1 MSMVSSIDRGHMVG
15 LLKDLVSIDSVNP
28 SLVPD
33 SAGEKEISD
42 YIEDWMLSLG
52 LETERYD
59 VKPNRPNVVGVLKGS
74 GKGKTLLLNGHTDTV
89 GVDYMEIDPFE
100 PVVKEGRLYG
110 RGSFDM
116 KGGLTASMSAV
127 KAVIDSGEELKGDVI
142 LAAVCDEEYASIG
155 TERLMED
162 IRADAAIIGEF
173 TAENIQIAHKGF
185 AWIDLETRGLAAHGS
200 AYKVGVDAIAKMGYV
215 LIGLEALQK
224 ILEEIEHPLVG
235 PPSVHASIIEGG
247 RELST
252 YPDKC
257 MLKIER
263 RLIPGENKEDVDKEL
278 RDMLASISEGDPK
291 FAASYEITFYRAPM
305 EIGEDEEICRMLR
318 KGARDITNRTPEWI
332 GGSGWMD
339 TQIIWSKGIP
349 AVAHGPFGEGAHAK
363 EEWVDLDSV
372 YRVAQVHEYAIR
384 NFCGVT

>member
-1 MSMVSSIDRGHMVG
+1 MASSIDRGHLVN
-15 LLKDLVSIDSVNP
+15 LLKDLVRIDSVNP
-28 SLVPD
+28 SLVQGA
-33 SAGEKEISD
+33 AGEEEISD

-59 VKPNRPNVVGVLKGS
+59 VEPGRPNVVGLLKGS
-74 GKGKTLLLNGHTDTV
+74 GDGKTLLLNGHTDTV
-89 GVDYMEIDPFE
+89 GVDYMEIDPFD
-100 PVVKEGRLYG
+100 PVVKESRLYG

-116 KGGLTASMSAV
+116 KGGLAASMSAV
-127 KAVIDSGEELKGDVI
+127 KSVVESGDELKGDVI

-162 IRADAAIIGEF
+162 TRADAAIIGEF

-200 AYKVGVDAIAKMGYV
+200 AYKVGVDAIAKMGYA

-224 ILEEIEHPLVG
+224 ILEETEHPLVG
-235 PPSVHASIIEGG
+235 PASVHASIIEGG

-252 YPDKC
+252 YPDRC
-257 MLKIER
+257 LLKIER
-263 RLIPGENKEDVDKEL
+263 RLIPGEDRVDVDQEL
-278 RDMLASISEGDPK
+278 MDMLASISEGDPK

-305 EIGEDEEICRMLR
+305 EIDKNEEICQVLR
-318 KGARDITNRTPEWI
+318 EGARELTDQTPDWI

-349 AVAHGPFGEGAHAK
+349 AVAHGPYGEGAHAK
-363 EEWVDLDSV
+363 EEWVDLESV

-384 NFCGVT
+384 KFCDVA

>member
-1 MSMVSSIDRGHMVG
+1 MIDRTYLVE
-15 LLKDLVSIDSVNP
+15 LLKDLVRIDSVNP
-28 SLVPD
+28 SLVHGA
-33 SAGEKEISD
+33 AGEAEISD
-42 YIEDWMLSLG
+42 YIEDWMKSLG
-52 LETERYD
+52 LETTRYD
-59 VKPNRPNVVGVLKGS
+59 VEQGRPNVVGVLRGAGG
-74 GKGKTLLLNGHTDTV
+74 GKDLMLNGHMDTV
-89 GVDYMEIDPFE
+89 GVDYMDIDPFD
-100 PVVKEGRLYG
+100 PVEKDGKLYG

-116 KGGLTASMSAV
+116 KGGLAASMAAV
-127 KAVIDSGEELKGDVI
+127 KAMVDSGDPLNGDVV

-162 IRADAAIIGEF
+162 VTVDAAIIGEF
-173 TAENIQIAHKGF
+173 TGENIQVAHKGF
-185 AWIDLETRGLAAHGS
+185 AWIDLETLGLAAHGS
-200 AYKVGVDAIAKMGYV
+200 KYKVGIDAIAKMGYV

-224 ILEEIEHPLVG
+224 ILEETEHPLVG
-235 PPSVHASIIEGG
+235 PASVHASIIEGG

-252 YPDKC
+252 YPDRCK
-257 MLKIER
+257 LQVER
-263 RLIPGENKEDVDKEL
+263 RLIPGEDKEDVDQEL
-278 RDMLASISEGDPK
+278 RDMLGSISEGDSK

-305 EIGEDEEICRMLR
+305 EVDSDEEICQIL
-318 KGARDITNRTPEWI
+318 KDGTVVLTGRTPEWV

-384 NFCGVT
+384 KFCEVA

>member
-1 MSMVSSIDRGHMVG
+1 MASSIDRGHLVN
-15 LLKDLVSIDSVNP
+15 LLKDLVRIDSVNP
-28 SLVPD
+28 SLVQGA
-33 SAGEKEISD
+33 AGEEEISD

-59 VKPNRPNVVGVLKGS
+59 VEPGRPNVVGLLKGS
-74 GKGKTLLLNGHTDTV
+74 GDGKTLLLNGHTDTV
-89 GVDYMEIDPFE
+89 GVDYMEIDPFD
-100 PVVKEGRLYG
+100 PVMKESRLYG

-116 KGGLTASMSAV
+116 KGGLAASMSAV
-127 KAVIDSGEELKGDVI
+127 KSVVESGDELKGDVI

-162 IRADAAIIGEF
+162 TRADAAIIGEF

-200 AYKVGVDAIAKMGYV
+200 AYKVGVDAIAKMGYA

-224 ILEEIEHPLVG
+224 ILEETEHPLVG
-235 PPSVHASIIEGG
+235 PASVHASIIEGG

-252 YPDKC
+252 YPDRC
-257 MLKIER
+257 LLKIER
-263 RLIPGENKEDVDKEL
+263 RLIPGEDRAAVDQEL
-278 RDMLASISEGDPK
+278 MDMLASISEGDPK

-305 EIGEDEEICRMLR
+305 EIDKNEEICQVLR
-318 KGARDITNRTPEWI
+318 EGARELTGQTPDWI

-363 EEWVDLDSV
+363 EEWVDLESV

-384 NFCGVT
+384 KFCDVA

>member
-1 MSMVSSIDRGHMVG
+1 MASSIDRGHLVN
-15 LLKDLVSIDSVNP
+15 LLKDLVRIDSVNP
-28 SLVPD
+28 SLVPGA
-33 SAGEKEISD
+33 AGEEEISD

-59 VKPNRPNVVGVLKGS
+59 VEPGRPNVVGLLKGS
-74 GKGKTLLLNGHTDTV
+74 GDGKTLLLNGHTDTV
-89 GVDYMEIDPFE
+89 GVDYMEIDPFD
-100 PVVKEGRLYG
+100 PVMKESRLYG

-116 KGGLTASMSAV
+116 KGGLAASMSAV
-127 KAVIDSGEELKGDVI
+127 KSVVESGDELKGDVI

-162 IRADAAIIGEF
+162 TRADAAIIGEF

-200 AYKVGVDAIAKMGYV
+200 AYKVGVDAIAKMGYA

-224 ILEEIEHPLVG
+224 ILEETEHPLVG
-235 PPSVHASIIEGG
+235 PASVHASIIEGG

-252 YPDKC
+252 YPDRC
-257 MLKIER
+257 LLKIER
-263 RLIPGENKEDVDKEL
+263 RLIPGEDRADVDQEL
-278 RDMLASISEGDPK
+278 MDMLASISEGDPK

-305 EIGEDEEICRMLR
+305 EIDKNEEICQVLR
-318 KGARDITNRTPEWI
+318 EGARELTGQTPDWI

-363 EEWVDLDSV
+363 EEWVDLESV
-372 YRVAQVHEYAIR
+372 YRVAQVHEYAIKK
-384 NFCGVT
+384 FCDVA